1 MLCAAMHAVPYLLRR
16 FACSSI
22 LLHGNERLASPLPSS
37 HSVACLLTSVLCS
50 KTYCARPC
58 AITPTASL
66 AAPDGSGLRCYN
78 DIQNEAYEASE
89 RPGWRHYQP
98 PAAEVKPL
106 LAASIAY
113 TFPAEEVGELGVAVS
128 LWHQASECALVF

>member
-1 MLCAAMHAVPYLLRR
+1 VQPCMHVLILFADLRVLQYYCTAMR
-16 FACSSI
+16 ACQ
-22 LLHGNERLASPLPSS
+22 LPSCRS
-37 HSVACLLTSVLCS
+37 AACLLTCVLCS
-50 KTYCARPC
+50 KTYCACPY

-78 DIQNEAYEASE
+78 DIQNEAHEASE

-98 PAAEVKPL
+98 PTAEVKPL

-113 TFPAEEVGELGVAVS
+113 TFPAEEVGELGVAAGV
-128 LWHQASECALVF
+128 